1 MNTVLMSI
9 KPERA
14 SKIYDNRK
22 QVELRKSTPRVPFK
36 VFFIESGTRNITGEA
51 IVREVLIYTF
61 PKGGFVDQELL
72 TSARIS
78 AEQFK
83 AYAKDEPVYAMHL
96 SNVIRYDTPQLY
108 EGTIPQ
114 SWMVCK

>member
-1 MNTVLMSI
+1 MNKVLMSI
-9 KPERA
+9 KPEWA

-36 VFFIESGTRNITGEA
+36 VFFIESGTRTITGEGV
-51 IVREVLIYTF
+51 VREVLIYTF
-61 PKGGFVDQELL
+61 PKGGFVDQALL

-96 SNVIRYDTPQLY
+96 SDVVRYDTPQLY

-114 SWMVCK
+114 SWMYCK